1 LGFISSFLFLLL
13 KRFLIPPML
22 ALSGTLIYCAHPLFV
37 SSIAYIPNRCELQLL
52 FFSLV
57 SFLFFIEFL
66 QKRKN
71 IFLLLHWAAFTIALF
86 CKETAAILPIL
97 FVVYFFAFSSEKRF
111 EKKYFFII
119 MLYAVSGMFWFWLRS
134 KAIGDYSTPDGTFGL
149 MPLLSNVKVIPEALA
164 KFFLPFDF
172 SPIPGFS
179 ILKISTGLGI
189 IIIIIIISFKNR
201 VRLKKEIIF
210 CFSWFL
216 LLMLPPMLF
225 KHPYIDY
232 LDHRFFLPMIGILLY
247 ILLIVPEKWFKNGD
261 IKRLW
266 ILIAIFIILCS
277 FTFIKARSYSDPMTF
292 YNSAVLQNSNS
303 AMAYNNRGYIKYT
316 MDDIKG
322 AIGDYS
328 KAIAICPT
336 YDEAYNNR
344 GYAKLLIG
352 DKSGAIED
360 FNSAISINNKNA
372 EAYNNRGAAKMG
384 IGNFQDAIED
394 YNKAIA
400 LRPNYAEAY
409 NNKGIIMNSTG
420 RYSEAMIYLNKAIE
434 IDPNHLNAYGN
445 RSITKYHLKDFAGA
459 IEDCER
465 ILKQNPDDKRAL
477 NLKAK
482 AQQELQKVSH

>member
-1 LGFISSFLFLLL
+1 
-13 KRFLIPPML
+13 
-22 ALSGTLIYCAHPLFV
+22 
-37 SSIAYIPNRCELQLL
+37 
-52 FFSLV
+52 
-57 SFLFFIEFL
+57 LFFIEFL